1 MTDNS
6 KKQRVDIRRRF
17 FSLPTLMA
25 FCIAAA
31 FLAFILTRFDVD
43 LSGTW
48 QNIKGSNPLYY
59 LLAIGIHYTTF
70 LFRGARWRVL
80 LRNVQVRG
88 RSDASTPYL
97 SGLILL
103 SWFANSVTW
112 FRLGDAYRAYAYA
125 DDTKATFSRTIGTVV
140 AERVYDVVL
149 VFLLLL
155 AASLTL
161 FLSEDGGLVG
171 EKPSWLF
178 LGIALALVLGML
190 CILLLM
196 VVFRSRFARLLP
208 TRLER
213 MYYRF
218 HQGTLGS
225 FNRMP
230 MAFLFGALGWM
241 AEVGRLYFVVQAL
254 GLPLT
259 LPMVLFVTVANAI
272 LTLVPLTPGGLGIV
286 ETGVTGVLVLAL
298 AQPDA
303 LSVALLDRS
312 ISYLSV
318 IIIGALY
325 FVIREMLKRGRR
337 RAAEVEIRQ
346 E

>member
-1 MTDNS
+1 MTDDS

-31 FLAFILTRFDVD
+31 FLTFVLTRFDVD

-48 QNIKGSNPLYY
+48 QNIKSANPWYF
-59 LLAIGIHYTTF
+59 LLAIAIHYTTF
-70 LFRGARWRVL
+70 FFRGARWRVL

-88 RSDASTPYL
+88 RPDPSTPYL

-112 FRLGDAYRAYAYA
+112 FRLGDVYRAYVYA
-125 DDTKATFSRTIGTVV
+125 DDTGATFSRTIGTVV

-149 VFLLLL
+149 VLILLVVAFLLL
-155 AASLTL
+155 
-161 FLSEDGGLVG
+161 FLQAG
-171 EKPSWLF
+171 EGPSWWF
-178 LGIALALVLGML
+178 LIVALVLVAGMVA
-190 CILLLM
+190 ILLVM
-196 VVFRSRFARLLP
+196 VLFRARFLRLLP
-208 TRLER
+208 RRFRR
-213 MYYRF
+213 MYDRF

-230 MAFLFGALGWM
+230 QVLLLGACSWM

-254 GLPLT
+254 GLSLS
-259 LPMVLFVTVANAI
+259 LPMVLFVTLASAI

-286 ETGVTGVLVLAL
+286 ETGITGVLVLVL

-303 LSVALLDRS
+303 PLSVALLDRS
-312 ISYLSV
+312 ISYVS
-318 IIIGALY
+318 IIIVGALF
-325 FVIREMLKRGRR
+325 FVVREILKRRR
-337 RAAEVEIRQ
+337 SRVAEVEIRQ

>member
-1 MTDNS
+1 MADSS
-6 KKQRVDIRRRF
+6 KKQHVDIRRRF

-31 FLAFILTRFDVD
+31 FLAFMLTRFDVD

-48 QNIKGSNPLYY
+48 ENIKSCNPWYY

-88 RSDASTPYL
+88 RANPSTPYL

-103 SWFANSVTW
+103 SWFANSITW

-125 DDTKATFSRTIGTVV
+125 GDTKATFSRTIGTVV

-155 AASLTL
+155 AASLVL

-171 EKPSWLF
+171 EKPSWIF

-190 CILLLM
+190 CILGMM

-213 MYYRF
+213 VYYRF
-218 HQGTLGS
+218 YQGTLGS

-230 MAFLFGALGWM
+230 MAFLFGALGWL

-272 LTLVPLTPGGLGIV
+272 LTLVPLTPGGVGIV

-325 FVIREMLKRGRR
+325 FVVREMLRRRRR

>member
-1 MTDNS
+1 MADSS
-6 KKQRVDIRRRF
+6 KKQHVDIKRRF

-31 FLAFILTRFDVD
+31 FLAFMLTRFDVD

-48 QNIKGSNPLYY
+48 ENIKSCNPWYY

-80 LRNVQVRG
+80 LRNVQVQG
-88 RSDASTPYL
+88 RANPPIPYL

-103 SWFANSVTW
+103 SWFANSITW

-125 DDTKATFSRTIGTVV
+125 GDTKATFSRTIGTVV
-140 AERVYDVVL
+140 AERVYDVIL

-155 AASLTL
+155 AASLVL

-171 EKPSWLF
+171 EKPSWIF
-178 LGIALALVLGML
+178 LGIALALVMGMLLILGM
-190 CILLLM
+190 M

-208 TRLER
+208 TRVER
-213 MYYRF
+213 VYYRF
-218 HQGTLGS
+218 YQGTLGS
-225 FNRMP
+225 FNRIP

-298 AQPDA
+298 AQSDA

-318 IIIGALY
+318 IIMGALY
-325 FVIREMLKRGRR
+325 FVVRELLKRGRR
-337 RAAEVEIRQ
+337 RAEEVEIRQ